1 MSLENEINRLKR
13 AKTDIRAS
21 LKTKIGLDIPEETTL
36 DKYGECINNVESTC
50 HHVNGDFYNL
60 RTKNG
65 TDYSGL
71 FYNHNGTNL
80 DLSNWDTSKVTNMSY
95 MFVYCR
101 YLTSLDVSN
110 FDTSKVTNMSNMFNS
125 CDDLTTLD
133 LSNWNTSKV
142 TDMSNMFYNC
152 DNLTS
157 LDLSNF
163 DTSQVTNMS
172 YMFCFCKDLTTLDLS
187 NFNTSNVTHM
197 NSMFWYCESL
207 TSLDL
212 SSFNT
217 SKVTSF
223 TNMLSDVPS
232 NCTIYINPE
241 TFINKN
247 TGKTFTPSELGWTGT
262 FTERIVINPI
272 TPPIDPTDPSKPLP
286 PA

>member
-1 MSLENEINRLKR
+1 MSLENEINRLKK
-13 AKTDIRAS
+13 AKLDIKTS
-21 LKTKIGLDIPEETTL
+21 LKTKIGLDIPQETTL
-36 DKYGECINNVESTC
+36 DKYAECINNVESTC

-80 DLSNWDTSKVTNMSY
+80 DLSNWDTSKVTDMNY

-110 FDTSKVTNMSNMFNS
+110 FDTSKVTNMSNMFSS
-125 CDDLTTLD
+125 CSDLTT
-133 LSNWNTSKV
+133 
-142 TDMSNMFYNC
+142 
-152 DNLTS
+152 

-163 DTSQVTNMS
+163 DTSQATNMS
-172 YMFCFCKDLTTLDLS
+172 YMFCFCKGLNTLDLS
-187 NFNTSNVTHM
+187 NWDTSKVTNM
-197 NSMFWYCESL
+197 FYMFWYCESL

-217 SKVTSF
+217 SKATSF
-223 TNMLSDVPS
+223 TNMLSSVPS
-232 NCTIYINPE
+232 NCTIYINPV

-247 TGKTFTPSELGWTGT
+247 TGKTFTPAELGWTGT
-262 FTERIVINPI
+262 EFTPKYN
-272 TPPIDPTDPSKPLP
+272 
-286 PA
+286 